1 MLIVL
6 FHALLIVTANY
17 LAFWIRFDGVIP
29 EQEKA
34 IFLDMLPWLIAVR
47 GLTFVPLQLY
57 KGLWRY
63 TGIWDLRNVIIGVIG
78 STLIFYVLVHWGFRA
93 QRYPLSIFIID
104 SLLLIFMMGGS
115 RLARRLHYRVSQA
128 GPGKAVD
135 SLLLFFLH
143 RGSGLADQVRQ
154 RLGRSAGGKRIL
166 IYGAGDAGEMIVRE
180 IKQTGAVHHYHPVGF
195 IDDDR
200 KKVGR
205 RIHGIEVLG
214 GRQNLENIFASA
226 KPDEIVLAIP
236 SATPAMIRDM
246 VKALQSFKVPLRTLP
261 GLRDLRNE
269 RVGVNQIRDLSLED
283 LLDRSPVGLD
293 LSPVR
298 HLIKGKRILITG
310 AGGSIGSELSRQIAQ
325 HAPAGMILLDQSES
339 ALYDITME
347 LKRSW
352 PEASRVAVL
361 ADIKNARALEQT
373 FSEHA
378 PEIIFHAAAYKHVP
392 MLEEHPG
399 EAVLNNIV
407 GTHRLVQTA
416 IRHNVERFV
425 QISTDKAV
433 NPTNVMG
440 ATKRVGELY
449 MHALARHS
457 RGGTIFAAVR
467 FGNVLGSNGSV
478 VPLFMKQIEQG
489 GPVTVTHPEIRR
501 YFMTIPEA
509 VLLVLQAATLARG
522 GEIFVLDMGEQI
534 KLIDMARNMIRLA
547 GFVPD
552 EEIPVTVIGLRPG
565 EKLREELVASD
576 ETLMTSDVEKIL
588 RVESLQ
594 TPELDFLLQK
604 IGELEQLASTG
615 KSEPLI
621 DWLYQVVPTFRPLN
635 TEIANQVSLRRAK
648 RETLKLWRVG
658 RHG

>member
-1 MLIVL
+1 
-6 FHALLIVTANY
+6 
-17 LAFWIRFDGVIP
+17 
-29 EQEKA
+29 
-34 IFLDMLPWLIAVR
+34 
-47 GLTFVPLQLY
+47 
-57 KGLWRY
+57 
-63 TGIWDLRNVIIGVIG
+63 
-78 STLIFYVLVHWGFRA
+78 
-93 QRYPLSIFIID
+93 
-104 SLLLIFMMGGS
+104 
-115 RLARRLHYRVSQA
+115 
-128 GPGKAVD
+128 
-135 SLLLFFLH
+135 
-143 RGSGLADQVRQ
+143 
-154 RLGRSAGGKRIL
+154 
-166 IYGAGDAGEMIVRE
+166 
-180 IKQTGAVHHYHPVGF
+180 
-195 IDDDR
+195 
-200 KKVGR
+200 
-205 RIHGIEVLG
+205 
-214 GRQNLENIFASA
+214 
-226 KPDEIVLAIP
+226 
-236 SATPAMIRDM
+236 
-246 VKALQSFKVPLRTLP
+246 
-261 GLRDLRNE
+261 
-269 RVGVNQIRDLSLED
+269 VGVNQIRDLSLED
-283 LLDRSPVGLD
+283 LLERTPVGLD
-293 LSPVR
+293 PAPVR
-298 HLIKGKRILITG
+298 NLIKGKRILITG
-310 AGGSIGSELSRQIAQ
+310 AGGSIGSELSRQIAK
-325 HAPAGMILLDQSES
+325 HEPGRLIVLDQSES

-352 PEASRVAVL
+352 PETSRVAVL

-373 FSEHA
+373 FAEHA

-416 IRHNVERFV
+416 IRHNVGRFV

-449 MHALARHS
+449 MDALARS
-457 RGGTIFAAVR
+457 RSPGGTVFAAVR

-489 GPVTVTHPEIRR
+489 GPVTVTHPEMRR

-522 GEIFVLDMGEQI
+522 GEIFVLDIGEQI
-534 KLIDMARNMIRLA
+534 RLIDMARNMIRLA

-552 EEIPVTVIGLRPG
+552 EEIPVTVVGLRPG

-576 ETLMTSDVEKIL
+576 ETLVTSEVEKIL
-588 RVESLQ
+588 RVESLH
-594 TPELDFLLQK
+594 TPELNFLVQK

-635 TEIANQVSLRRAK
+635 TDIASQISHRRAK
-648 RETLKLWRVG
+648 RETSKLWRVP